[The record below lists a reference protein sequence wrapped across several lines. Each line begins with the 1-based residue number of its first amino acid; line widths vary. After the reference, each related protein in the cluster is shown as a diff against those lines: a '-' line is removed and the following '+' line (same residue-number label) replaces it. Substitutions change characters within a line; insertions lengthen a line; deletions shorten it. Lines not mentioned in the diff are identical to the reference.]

1 MTTQVSAQVTKPATK
16 AAAKAK
22 TVPAKAKAATKAKAA
37 AKPKAA
43 AASAVKFA
51 LVDRPVSGNRLYAFT
66 QAVQELFGMDKG
78 KAVPRAEFAK
88 VVGATAI
95 NYHKGKGTY
104 AVDDKGMVTI
114 TAAGKASFANRAAR
128 IDPALVEAYKAVLTT
143 GKPSDAVCKNADLI
157 LKLA

>member
-1 MTTQVSAQVTKPATK
+1 MTTQVSAQVTKTAAKT
-16 AAAKAK
+16 AAKA
-22 TVPAKAKAATKAKAA
+22 VPAKAKAATK

-114 TAAGKASFANRAAR
+114 TAAGKASFANRAGR
-128 IDPALVEAYKAVLTT
+128 IDPELVEAYKAVLST
-143 GKPSDAVCKNADLI
+143 GKPHDAVCKNADLI

>member
-1 MTTQVSAQVTKPATK
+1 MTTQQATTTKTTTKAVPAKPRAK

-22 TVPAKAKAATKAKAA
+22 
-37 AKPKAA
+37 PKAA
-43 AASAVKFA
+43 AVKFA
-51 LVDRPVSGNRLYAFT
+51 LVDRPVAGNRLYAFT

-104 AVDDKGMVTI
+104 DVDDKGMVTI
-114 TAAGKASFANRAAR
+114 TPAGKASFANRAGR

>member
-1 MTTQVSAQVTKPATK
+1 MTTTTTTT
-16 AAAKAK
+16 AKATTAK
-22 TVPAKAKAATKAKAA
+22 AVPAKPRAKAATKPRAKAA
-37 AKPKAA
+37 AA
-43 AASAVKFA
+43 AVKFA
-51 LVDRPVSGNRLYAFT
+51 LVDRPVAGNRLYAFT

-104 AVDDKGMVTI
+104 DVDDKGMVTI
-114 TAAGKASFANRAAR
+114 TAAGKASFANRAGR